1 MKSEISNFRF
11 FIASL
16 LLMTGCASHRPTPG
30 MKSPD
35 SSPASSRAPATQPI
49 LYRRTGGI
57 AGTDDRVVIW
67 PDGYVEV
74 IGKILPDTAARLSAD
89 RLRRLVAMFE
99 GWDHLKSEYLTS
111 NIPDAYTIT
120 IHYGSKQVQASDL
133 APDLPDQF
141 RRIFTEIESIAA
153 QAETTP
159 EKPAE

>member
-1 MKSEISNFRF
+1 MVLVL
-11 FIASL
+11 IA
-16 LLMTGCASHRPTPG
+16 GCTAHRASPG

-35 SSPASSRAPATQPI
+35 SSTSSSSAPTNHPI

-74 IGKILPDTAARLSAD
+74 TGKILPDTAGRLPAD
-89 RLRRLVAMFE
+89 RLRRLVSMFD
-99 GWDHLKSEYLTS
+99 GWDRLKNEYLTS
-111 NIPDAYTIT
+111 NIADAYTIT
-120 IHYGSKQVQASDL
+120 IDYGSKQVQASDL

-153 QAETTP
+153 QAETSD
-159 EKPAE
+159 EKPAP